1 MHERARHGS
10 GGARRTVLALGV
22 AATALTASCERGGFS
37 TQTTR
42 PVPDEFN
49 PRYDERLGEERETIW
64 DLFYNTDDPN
74 TALEVNRYLWNASLD
89 ILGFLPIETVDPFSG
104 VIVTGYGVP
113 PGGGRA
119 YRATIQVRDPAL
131 DARSLQVALATRGGP
146 VDADTVRA
154 VEDAIL
160 TRARQLRVQDS
171 RL

>member
-1 MHERARHGS
+1 MA
-10 GGARRTVLALGV
+10 LALGV
-22 AATALTASCERGGFS
+22 ATTALAAGCEGGGFS

-49 PRYDERLGEERETIW
+49 PRYDERTGEERETIW

-131 DARSLQVALATRGGP
+131 DARSLKVALATRGGP